1 MNPCRCGWW
10 TDPER
15 PCTCRPGEPERYQ
28 RRVSGPLLDRLD
40 LRVEMPRVRAA
51 DLIGTRDPEP
61 SEVVRARIAAAR
73 SAALRRNGG
82 RSNALVPGSR
92 LAALCGLSSS
102 GERLVAEIAAASS
115 LSARAIH
122 RRLRTSRA
130 IRQ

>member
-1 MNPCRCGWW
+1 
-10 TDPER
+10 
-15 PCTCRPGEPERYQ
+15 
-28 RRVSGPLLDRLD
+28 
-40 LRVEMPRVRAA
+40 MPRVRAG
-51 DLIGTRDPEP
+51 DLIGTRDPES

-122 RRLRTSRA
+122 RLMRVARTVADLSGHLTVTEDDLLAAAGLRDPSA
-130 IRQ
+130 AMPIAA